1 MMNRFLVAALAVA
14 VSIGTTAVLANGNHA
29 RAANQG
35 EMNSDADGAYR
46 DGIFVGR
53 LAAERGQASRP
64 PVGRRSSER
73 DRVSFAAGYR
83 RGYGRGGA
91 ERVGE

>member
-1 MMNRFLVAALAVA
+1 MNRFLVGALAIS
-14 VSIGTTAVLANGNHA
+14 VSIGTTVVLANGNHA

-64 PVGRRSSER
+64 LVGRWSSER
-73 DRVSFAAGYR
+73 DRASFAAGYR
-83 RGYGRGGA
+83 RGYASDGIR
-91 ERVGE
+91 E